1 LQAGLAHSA
10 RNPPW
15 RSLLSRDIPP
25 FAGIPRV
32 LADLLVQSLPP
43 ALYSRFAAGN
53 RPAGVE
59 IMAHQTLSQRMNA
72 ISGAL
77 LIALGLLLLFANL
90 DALADTLLEG
100 TGLSATE
107 GVDTV
112 LSVGL
117 AAIHAVQSYTF
128 EHSRFVSGVWQILV
142 SFWPLILVVCGALL
156 LRGAF
161 GRLVSSFSASLGS
174 FADGERS

>member
-1 LQAGLAHSA
+1 
-10 RNPPW
+10 
-15 RSLLSRDIPP
+15 
-25 FAGIPRV
+25 
-32 LADLLVQSLPP
+32 
-43 ALYSRFAAGN
+43 
-53 RPAGVE
+53 
-59 IMAHQTLSQRMNA
+59 MAHQTLSQRMNA

-142 SFWPLILVVCGALL
+142 SCWPLILVVCGALL
-156 LRGAF
+156 LRGT
-161 GRLVSSFSASLGS
+161 LSKLISSYSATLGS
-174 FADGERS
+174 LADGERS